1 MPCLPILR
9 LRMIIVT
16 IQKRLNSYKLTLKKG
31 VNSYKNF
38 WNSSEVI
45 LKALLIVFLH
55 MKPQGE
61 IFQVID

>member
-1 MPCLPILR
+1 
-9 LRMIIVT
+9 MIIVT

-61 IFQVID
+61 VFQVID